1 MKFLECKCLA
11 FFSTTPEKKLEF
23 QNDAYFVKMSNISMY
38 RMYGREVQVMKNT
51 EPPVNLKL
59 QNVAKEMCSV
69 KRRIKDVTCSSNF

>member
-1 MKFLECKCLA
+1 
-11 FFSTTPEKKLEF
+11 
-23 QNDAYFVKMSNISMY
+23 MSSISMY

-59 QNVAKEMCSV
+59 QNVTKEMCSV

>member
-1 MKFLECKCLA
+1 
-11 FFSTTPEKKLEF
+11 
-23 QNDAYFVKMSNISMY
+23 MSSISMY

-51 EPPVNLKL
+51 EPLVNLKL